1 MFNLFVAKLNE
12 IRNWEGR
19 DFEKTIKI
27 NWFVIF
33 EWCNVSQSG
42 RKFSKTEGIEI
53 LKKSVMKNIQW

>member
-33 EWCNVSQSG
+33 E
-42 RKFSKTEGIEI
+42 
-53 LKKSVMKNIQW
+53 